1 MAYTNVHVGGLIAY
15 AKNTVVTNCT
25 AEVSYKGSA
34 GYVGGLIGRA
44 DGCAITGCLANVDLT
59 WTGFRSLQLGGLVGY
74 ADANTK
80 ISQCGTAGTIQATV
94 PWADVD
100 NGGYIGGFIGNNRG
114 NIVNSFTSAMYRAR
128 SSRKCFHIRFPEFA
142 GSNYQGKIE
151 KSLAAGTA
159 VGNLC
164 GRTVYDESVFNWRK
178 IGNVCDGYARQ
189 RRSGCGNCR

>member
-1 MAYTNVHVGGLIAY
+1 MENVRVTGSLRGVGSTRMAYTNVHVGGLIAY

-114 NIVNSFTSAMYRAR
+114 NIVNSFTSANVSCEIKPEM
-128 SSRKCFHIRFPEFA
+128 FP
-142 GSNYQGKIE
+142 Y
-151 KSLAAGTA
+151 
-159 VGNLC
+159 
-164 GRTVYDESVFNWRK
+164 TV
-178 IGNVCDGYARQ
+178 
-189 RRSGCGNCR
+189 SGICWKQLSGEN